1 MFYLGSYLAT
11 SCNYPNL
18 TMDTCMTDAS
28 PLLYLAFRCSGRC
41 CLTRSA
47 IWSSCLVTSTSDTTS
62 RGWNHWL
69 RITAP
74 GKEGKKCT
82 KRKSTNNFIYRMC
95 WQRFFLSIRIK
106 ILQEK
111 FIVRTLFVV
120 VKNTME
126 VNMEG
131 FQKYLIF
138 QVQNKYWYT
147 CIPFSNFCSPGGSSK
162 WAFHWTLKCRCRMWR
177 SNFTA

>member
-47 IWSSCLVTSTSDTTS
+47 IWSSCLVTSISDTTS

-82 KRKSTNNFIYRMC
+82 KRKSTNNFMYRMC